1 MRVKLTSSC
10 IWNVPPEDEEVAR
23 DLIKNEPKDVV
34 LEYLQDALIG
44 KDEELV
50 QFKVV
55 VAEFMQ

>member
-1 MRVKLTSSC
+1 MRVKLTASC
-10 IWNVPPEDEEVAR
+10 IWNVRPEDEEVAR
-23 DLIKNEPKDVV
+23 DLVKNEPKEIV
-34 LEYLQDALIG
+34 LDYLQDALIG